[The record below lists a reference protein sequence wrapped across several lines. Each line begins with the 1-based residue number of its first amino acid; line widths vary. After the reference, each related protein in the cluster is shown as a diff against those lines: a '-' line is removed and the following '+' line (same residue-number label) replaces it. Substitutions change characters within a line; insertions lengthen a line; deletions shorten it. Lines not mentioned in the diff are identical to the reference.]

1 MLSDEGKIR
10 LITPGD
16 RVVVFTDGL
25 TESCD
30 AAGEEFGA
38 VRGSTF
44 SPASTSSTGVTGKT
58 MRRCWF
64 WRSARNDRVSFHE
77 ARITFEKSACYA
89 ARRSRE
95 RSSSALPTTPQFP
108 ICTMLLDMKS
118 ARCFR
123 SGYCTVSAR
132 VVVCDVVPDVPFR
145 VIV

>member
-38 VRGSTF
+38 VRLLQLLQEQWAHTCGSTF

-89 ARRSRE
+89 ARSRE
-95 RSSSALPTTPQFP
+95 RSSSAFYRPRRNSLFAQCCS
-108 ICTMLLDMKS
+108 I
-118 ARCFR
+118 
-123 SGYCTVSAR
+123 
-132 VVVCDVVPDVPFR
+132 
-145 VIV
+145 